1 MSKIAQIIDTEGY
14 SLKDLLHNGNEQFGG
29 SALDLQIP
37 LGLYYDEQI
46 VYDFYK
52 VVKSSVI
59 EDDLFDKLFDMVS
72 KTKSKQTRKNISKA
86 SKGTKKTKGTR
97 RYSA

>member
-1 MSKIAQIIDTEGY
+1 MSKIAKVIDTEGY
-14 SLKDLLHNGNEQFGG
+14 SLKDLLNTGDEQIGG
-29 SALDLQIP
+29 SAQSDLQIP

-72 KTKSKQTRKNISKA
+72 KTKSKSTRKNIPKPPNKA
-86 SKGTKKTKGTR
+86 TR
-97 RYSA
+97 RN

>member
-1 MSKIAQIIDTEGY
+1 MSKIAKVIDTEGY
-14 SLKDLLHNGNEQFGG
+14 SLKDLLNTGDEQIGG
-29 SALDLQIP
+29 SAQSNDLQIP

-72 KTKSKQTRKNISKA
+72 KTKSKSTRKNIPKPN
-86 SKGTKKTKGTR
+86 KTTR
-97 RYSA
+97 RQH